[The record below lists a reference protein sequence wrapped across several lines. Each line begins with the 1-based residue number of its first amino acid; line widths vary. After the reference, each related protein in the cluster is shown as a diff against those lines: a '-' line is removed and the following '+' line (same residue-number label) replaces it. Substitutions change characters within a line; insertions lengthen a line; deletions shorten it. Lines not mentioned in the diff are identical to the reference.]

1 MVDCVETAL
10 QPSLMLLHLRLRL
23 STYGAQ
29 KGAFFFMRGKR
40 LKFIDF
46 PYGRRLKFVVK
57 NSFPPQLLR
66 IYSIFF
72 NR

>member
-1 MVDCVETAL
+1 MVLARFSD
-10 QPSLMLLHLRLRL
+10 LRLRL

-29 KGAFFFMRGKR
+29 EGALFMRGKR